1 MPKRKD
7 IKLDAYNIGRY
18 AYREMLFF
26 CLQYND
32 KKRELACLLHP
43 YSSPTITDMPHSN
56 SIGDPTGKNAVKAAT
71 LSKDIEMIEQ
81 SAIEA
86 CPEEYE
92 YLLTAVTNED
102 VKWHYL
108 RFKGMKMNEKEFAK
122 RRRIFFF
129 LLAKRKN
136 IL

>member
-1 MPKRKD
+1 MPKRRD
-7 IKLDAYNIGRY
+7 IRLDKYNIGRY
-18 AYREMLFF
+18 AFREMYNF
-26 CLQYND
+26 CLQYNE
-32 KKRELACLLHP
+32 KKEKLIQLRCP
-43 YSSPTITDMPHSN
+43 YTSPILTDIPHSN
-56 SIGDPTGKNAVKAAT
+56 YVGDPTGKNAVKAAT

-108 RFKGMKMNEKEFAK
+108 RFKGMKMGEHAFYK
-122 RRRIFFF
+122 RKRMFYYF
-129 LLAKRKN
+129 LAKKKN